1 MKVKIEGNDDDDE
14 NENDWVREVWN
25 EVAKVFEID

>member
-1 MKVKIEGNDDDDE
+1 MKVKIEGNDDDE